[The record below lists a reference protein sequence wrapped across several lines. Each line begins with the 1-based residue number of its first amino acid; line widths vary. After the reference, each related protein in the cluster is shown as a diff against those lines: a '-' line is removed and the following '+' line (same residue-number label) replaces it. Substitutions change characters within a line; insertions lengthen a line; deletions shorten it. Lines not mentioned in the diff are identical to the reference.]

1 MNAKAKQKK
10 TVKTSMNDFFTQDNS
25 ENGVRVDLV
34 KPNGDETE
42 HFLIIRGMDS
52 TDYRVAT
59 VEAMREAKDTL
70 TNLNSLLDK
79 GETVAPV
86 KELEILD
93 EKDLKK
99 TASLIVKWS
108 FDEEC
113 KKEDVINFLRKAPH
127 IRDMIEGFAANR
139 ANFLTKPSAN

>member
-1 MNAKAKQKK
+1 MNTKK
-10 TVKTSMNDFFTQDNS
+10 KKPVKTSISDFFTQDNA
-25 ENGVRVDLV
+25 ENGVRVELV

-52 TDYRVAT
+52 TEYRVAT
-59 VEAMREAKDTL
+59 VEAMRTASDTFK
-70 TNLNSLLDK
+70 NLNALLEK
-79 GETVAPV
+79 GEKIAPK
-86 KELEILD
+86 KELEVLD
-93 EKDLKK
+93 EKDLSR

-113 KKEDVINFLRKAPH
+113 KTEDVINFLRKAPH

-139 ANFLTKPSAN
+139 SNFLTKPSSN